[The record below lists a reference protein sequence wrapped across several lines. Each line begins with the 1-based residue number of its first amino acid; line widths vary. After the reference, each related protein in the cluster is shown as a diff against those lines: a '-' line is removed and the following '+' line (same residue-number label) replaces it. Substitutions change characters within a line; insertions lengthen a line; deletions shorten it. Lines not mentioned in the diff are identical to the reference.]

1 MSNFVIVLGDSG
13 NGKSTSIKTLN
24 PTETIIVNVLGKR
37 LPFKGSTAD
46 YNSEN
51 KNLFKI
57 SSWDK
62 VVILLDKINKL
73 PNIKNVVL
81 DDAIYIMRNEFFD
94 RSLERGYDKYN
105 ELADHFRK
113 IVQKCSSLRDDLNIF
128 MMLHTES
135 VESDGG
141 IKSYKAST
149 VGKLL
154 DKMYNPLENVSIT
167 LYCEPKFDENGKP
180 EYGFYTHKLR
190 VDGIEIPAKTPDGM
204 FEEDFIPNDLQFVVE
219 SMDNFYN
226 GV

>member
-13 NGKSTSIKTLN
+13 TGKSTSIKTLN

-226 GV
+226 GI

>member
-24 PTETIIVNVLGKR
+24 PKETIIVNVLGKR
-37 LPFKGSTAD
+37 LPFKGSTAN

-94 RSLERGYDKYN
+94 RSLERGYDK
-105 ELADHFRK
+105 F
-113 IVQKCSSLRDDLNIF
+113 
-128 MMLHTES
+128 
-135 VESDGG
+135 
-141 IKSYKAST
+141 
-149 VGKLL
+149 
-154 DKMYNPLENVSIT
+154 
-167 LYCEPKFDENGKP
+167 
-180 EYGFYTHKLR
+180 
-190 VDGIEIPAKTPDGM
+190 
-204 FEEDFIPNDLQFVVE
+204 
-219 SMDNFYN
+219 
-226 GV
+226 